1 MLRIRNL
8 RQYCGL
14 RFSEHLWCNC
24 WAIPSSLFKPDGTRD
39 VKILLGIFW
48 VQLSFAQ
55 IFPKRDFSEC
65 AWYLQERAWIS
76 SKLGHDSF
84 LLHHLQFNVTQYNE
98 ITRVLGAFA
107 KLRSDY
113 WFRHV
118 CPSARNSATTGWIF
132 IKFDFWIFLENLSR
146 KSKIRYKRTRIKG
159 TLHEDKYTFSN
170 MSRPVLL
177 RMKKFQS
184 FKETWNTFYFN

>member
-118 CPSARNSATTGWIF
+118 CPSARPSVRLSAWNNSAPTGQICM
-132 IKFDFWIFLENLSR
+132 KFDIWVFFEYLWR
-146 KSKIRYKRTRIKG
+146 KFK
-159 TLHEDKYTFSN
+159 LH
-170 MSRPVLL
+170 
-177 RMKKFQS
+177 
-184 FKETWNTFYFN
+184 